1 MISVFKCKKAAVYHN
16 TDKLT
21 LAQIK
26 AKTGCTHIINGY
38 LFNKRFEPCG
48 WLVIDGKVISK
59 DKYNDWGFYCA
70 KTGAPKMSTDRTKT
84 FLGAIPIIRNK
95 ARLYRNLTPD
105 VARKAER
112 SAIAWFPNGRVLL
125 WCDDEKLTRDE
136 LQTKLL
142 AIGASDAVMLDGG
155 GSTQCIFPEGKL
167 YSSRIVATVVLFW
180 DEDAKDEPVKN
191 APAKTTTETKCPYM
205 EPTRLIK
212 KGSIGVG
219 SKWVQWQLNRHGA
232 SLDVDGD
239 FGKLSV
245 NALIAF
251 QKKKGL
257 DADGICGPATRAAL
271 KL

>member
-1 MISVFKCKKAAVYHN
+1 MISIFKCAKAAVYHN

-26 AKTGCTHIINGY
+26 AETGCTHIINGY
-38 LFNKRFEPCG
+38 LFNKKFEPCG

-59 DKYNDWGFYCA
+59 DQYNDWGFACD
-70 KTGAPKMSTDRTKT
+70 KTGAPYISTNRAKS

-105 VARKAER
+105 VAREAER
-112 SAIAWFPNGRVLL
+112 SAVAWFPNGRVIL
-125 WCDDEKLTRDE
+125 WCSDEKLTRDE

-167 YSSRIVATVVLFW
+167 RSSRIVATVLLFW
-180 DEDAKDEPVKN
+180 EEGASVEPT
-191 APAKTTTETKCPYM
+191 PTTATKPKQEKCPYA
-205 EPTRLIK
+205 EPAANVK
-212 KGSIGVG
+212 KGSSGSG

-232 SLDVDGD
+232 SLVVDGI
-239 FGKLSV
+239 FGNLSAA
-245 NALIAF
+245 ALIAF